1 MASIFLDK
9 SLKPTNEML
18 SGALGQS
25 YKYWE
30 EIKNS
35 LENQYG
41 PLIEEWKYYS
51 ATSGWTL
58 KLLLKKRNLF
68 FFAPCEKYFRLA
80 FIFGD
85 KAVSAVE
92 KSDLPLKMVQELKSA
107 KRYVEGRGLRLEI
120 KKKTDVKNIITLVA
134 IKINN

>member
-1 MASIFLDK
+1 
-9 SLKPTNEML
+9 ML

-30 EIKNS
+30 EIKNT

-92 KSDLPLKMVQELKSA
+92 KSDLPVKMVQELKSA
-107 KRYVEGRGLRLEI
+107 KRYIEGRGLRLEV
-120 KKKTDVKNIITLVA
+120 KKKTDIKNIITLVA

>member
-1 MASIFLDK
+1 MPSIFLDK
-9 SLKPTNEML
+9 SVKPNNEML
-18 SGALGQS
+18 SAALGQS

-30 EIKNS
+30 EIKNT

-41 PLIEEWKYYS
+41 TLTEEWKYYS
-51 ATSGWTL
+51 ASSGWTL

-92 KSDLPLKMVQELKSA
+92 ESDLPVKMVQELKSA

-120 KKKTDVKNIITLVA
+120 KKKADIKHVITLVG

>member
-1 MASIFLDK
+1 
-9 SLKPTNEML
+9 ML

-30 EIKNS
+30 EIRNT

-51 ATSGWTL
+51 VSSGWTL
-58 KLLLKKRNLF
+58 KLLMKKRNLF
-68 FFAPCEKYFRLA
+68 FFTPYEKYFRLA

-92 KSDLPLKMVQELKSA
+92 KSDLPVKMVQELKSA
-107 KRYVEGRGLRLEI
+107 KRYVEGRGLRIEV
-120 KKKTDVKNIITLVA
+120 KKKTNIKNVITLVA

>member
-9 SLKPTNEML
+9 SVKPTNEML

-30 EIKNS
+30 EIKNT

>member
-9 SLKPTNEML
+9 SVKPTNEML

-30 EIKNS
+30 EIKNT

-41 PLIEEWKYYS
+41 PLTEEWKYYS
-51 ATSGWTL
+51 ASSGWTL

-68 FFAPCEKYFRLA
+68 FFAPCKKYFRLA

-92 KSDLPLKMVQELKSA
+92 KSDLPVKMVQELMSA
-107 KRYVEGRGLRLEI
+107 KRYVEGRGLRLEV
-120 KKKTDVKNIITLVA
+120 KKKTDIKNIITLVA

>member
-9 SLKPTNEML
+9 SVKPTNEML

>member
-1 MASIFLDK
+1 
-9 SLKPTNEML
+9 ML

-30 EIKNS
+30 EIRNT

-51 ATSGWTL
+51 VSSGWTL
-58 KLLLKKRNLF
+58 KLLMKKRNLF
-68 FFAPCEKYFRLA
+68 FFTPYEKYFRLA

-92 KSDLPLKMVQELKSA
+92 KSDLPVKMVQELKSA
-107 KRYVEGRGLRLEI
+107 KRYIEGRGLRLEV
-120 KKKTDVKNIITLVA
+120 KKKTDIKNIITLVA

>member
-9 SLKPTNEML
+9 SVTPTNEML

-30 EIKNS
+30 EIRNT

-51 ATSGWTL
+51 VSSGWTL

-68 FFAPCEKYFRLA
+68 FFTPYEKYFRLA

-92 KSDLPLKMVQELKSA
+92 KSDLPVKMVQELKSA

>member
-1 MASIFLDK
+1 MAGIFLDK
-9 SLKPTNEML
+9 SVKPTNEML

-30 EIKNS
+30 EIKNT

-51 ATSGWTL
+51 ASSGWTL

-92 KSDLPLKMVQELKSA
+92 KSDLPVKMVQELKSA

>member
-1 MASIFLDK
+1 
-9 SLKPTNEML
+9 ML

-30 EIKNS
+30 EIRNT

>member
-30 EIKNS
+30 EIRNT

-51 ATSGWTL
+51 ASSGWTL

-68 FFAPCEKYFRLA
+68 FFTPYEKYFRLA

-92 KSDLPLKMVQELKSA
+92 KSDLPVKMVQELKSA
-107 KRYVEGRGLRLEI
+107 KRYIEGRGLRLEV
-120 KKKTDVKNIITLVA
+120 KKKTDIKNIITLVA

>member
-30 EIKNS
+30 EIRNT

>member
-30 EIKNS
+30 EIRNT

-107 KRYVEGRGLRLEI
+107 KRYIEGRGLRLEV
-120 KKKTDVKNIITLVA
+120 KKKTDIKNIITLVA

>member
-9 SLKPTNEML
+9 SVKPTNEML

-30 EIKNS
+30 EIRNT

>member
-30 EIKNS
+30 EIRNT

-51 ATSGWTL
+51 VSSGWTL
-58 KLLLKKRNLF
+58 KLLMKKRNLF
-68 FFAPCEKYFRLA
+68 FFTPYEKYFRLA

-92 KSDLPLKMVQELKSA
+92 KSDLPVKMVQELKSA
-107 KRYVEGRGLRLEI
+107 KRYIEGR
-120 KKKTDVKNIITLVA
+120 
-134 IKINN
+134 

>member
-1 MASIFLDK
+1 
-9 SLKPTNEML
+9 ML
-18 SGALGQS
+18 SDALGQS

-35 LENQYG
+35 LVDQYG
-41 PLIEEWKYYS
+41 TLTEEWKYYS
-51 ATSGWTL
+51 ASSGWTL

-68 FFAPCEKYFRLA
+68 FFAPCEKYFRIA

-92 KSDLPLKMVQELKSA
+92 ESDLPARMVQELKSA

-120 KKKTDVKNIITLVA
+120 KKKADIKHVITLA
-134 IKINN
+134 GIKIHN

>member
-9 SLKPTNEML
+9 SVKPNNKML
-18 SGALGQS
+18 THALGQS

-30 EIKNS
+30 EIKNA

-41 PLIEEWKYYS
+41 TLTEEWKYYS
-51 ATSGWTL
+51 ASSGWTL

-68 FFAPCEKYFRLA
+68 FFAPCEKYFRIA

-92 KSDLPLKMVQELKSA
+92 ESNLPAQMVQELKSA

-120 KKKTDVKNIITLVA
+120 KRKGDVKHVIALA
-134 IKINN
+134 GIKIHD

>member
-9 SLKPTNEML
+9 SVTPTNEML

-25 YKYWE
+25 YKYWK
-30 EIKNS
+30 EIGNT

-51 ATSGWTL
+51 ASSGWTL

-68 FFAPCEKYFRLA
+68 FFTPYEKYFRLA

-92 KSDLPLKMVQELKSA
+92 KSDLPVKMVQELKSA
-107 KRYVEGRGLRLEI
+107 KRYVEGRGLRIEV
-120 KKKTDVKNIITLVA
+120 KKKTNIKNVITLVA

>member
-9 SLKPTNEML
+9 AVPPNNTMVS
-18 SGALGQS
+18 AVLGRS

-30 EIKNS
+30 EIKHT
-35 LENQYG
+35 LANQYG
-41 PLIEEWKYYS
+41 PLTEEWKFYGAS
-51 ATSGWTL
+51 SGWTL

-68 FFAPCEKYFRLA
+68 FFAPCDKYFRIA

-92 KSDLPLKMVQELKSA
+92 DSDLPSNLIQELKRA
-107 KRYVEGRGLRLEI
+107 KRYAEGRGLRLEV
-120 KKKTDVKNIITLVA
+120 KKKTDVKNIFTLAA
-134 IKINN
+134 IKVNN